1 MCKVKIHWLEHGL
14 GLDMDYKSERAAGLD
29 LAAAIDPETPLEIA
43 PGERALVP
51 TGFAMEL
58 PPDHEAQIRPRSGL
72 ALEHGV
78 GILNSPGTID
88 ADYRGEIKIL
98 LINLGNEAFLV
109 KRGMR
114 IAQMVIAPVARAQL
128 VRVEK
133 LEGTR
138 RGTGGFGSTGHQ

>member
-1 MCKVKIHWLEHGL
+1 MCKIKIHWLEHGL

-29 LAAAIDPETPLEIA
+29 LAAAIDPETSLEIA

-51 TGFAMEL
+51 AGFAMEL

-98 LINLGNEAFLV
+98 LINLGNEAFRI

-114 IAQMVIAPVARAQL
+114 IAQMVIAPVARAQM